1 MNTKERRPS
10 AATHRPTRRRKR
22 TNSDIV
28 YTPAPRF
35 DKFRFLLHIVTVVAV
50 VLAMTLGMAIF
61 FKVQVI
67 NVSGMEKYTA
77 WDICQASGIE
87 EGENLLSLNKAR
99 AGGKIRTALPYV
111 DKVRIGIK
119 LPDTVNIEITE
130 LSVVYAIADD
140 AGGWWLM
147 NANGTVVEQIDVAKA
162 QKYTQVVGVAI
173 TDPVVGQRAIADEPE
188 KPTQETQETQD
199 ETTDEETTA
208 TQPIIKEE
216 PVTVFAAE
224 QLSVAVTMLQELEN
238 AGIIGGVDSVDVT
251 NTFDL
256 QLWYE
261 DRYQVFFGDSSRLN
275 YKLSAMKNAIGQM
288 TEYQR
293 GKLDV
298 SFTQWPDKVGYTP
311 FEE

>member
-10 AATHRPTRRRKR
+10 ASTRRPTHRRRR
-22 TNSDIV
+22 TDADIV
-28 YTPAPRF
+28 YTPPQRF
-35 DKFRFLLHIVTVVAV
+35 DKFRFLLRIATVVAV

-77 WDICQASGIE
+77 WDIRQASGIE

-99 AGGKIRTALPYV
+99 AGGKIRATLPYV

-130 LSVVYAIADD
+130 LTVVYAIADD
-140 AGGWWLM
+140 ANGWWLM
-147 NANGTVVEQIDVAKA
+147 NANGVVVEKIDAMLA
-162 QKYTQVVGVAI
+162 QNYTQVLGVSI
-173 TDPVVGQRAIADEPE
+173 TSPVVGQRATADEPE
-188 KPTQETQETQD
+188 KPTEATEEPMENPGD
-199 ETTDEETTA
+199 ETTA
-208 TQPIIKEE
+208 TLPTVKEDI
-216 PVTVFAAE
+216 VTVFAAE
-224 QLSVAVTMLQELEN
+224 QLSVAITMLQELEK
-238 AGIIGGVDSVDVT
+238 AGVIGGVTSVDVT
-251 NTFDL
+251 NTYDL

-261 DRYQVFFGDSSRLN
+261 ERYQVFFGDSSRLN
-275 YKLSAMKNAIGQM
+275 YKLSAMKNAVKQM
-288 TEYQR
+288 TDYQR